1 MKRAAE
7 EVSEHKKPSTITFG
21 DVDHNAIIKLR
32 NDITRCAE
40 ALQLGCD
47 GVQRFNPKYFEGVI
61 DALSDDIVDCDREL
75 EKGWFGGFVRLVET
89 NRRVLVTT
97 PDTRKV
103 TSVEANNYFRCICF

>member
-7 EVSEHKKPSTITFG
+7 EVSELKKPSTITFG
-21 DVDHNAIIKLR
+21 DVDRDAIIKLR

-40 ALQLGCD
+40 ALQRGCD
-47 GVQRFNPKYFEGVI
+47 GAQRFNPNYFEGLI

-75 EKGWFGGFVRLVET
+75 EKGWFGGFVRMVET

-97 PDTRKV
+97 PRT
-103 TSVEANNYFRCICF
+103 